1 MINHLIGTFFEY
13 GFQLSNKNSLDYLYE
28 IPLVDTAW
36 ITDTYAIKGMW
47 FAVDIS

>member
-28 IPLVDTAW
+28 VDTAW
-36 ITDTYAIKGMW
+36 ITDTYAIKGM
-47 FAVDIS
+47 